1 MNQTQKQ
8 KVLPRLNFIPSA
20 FFTALFLFSAVLVLI
35 ITPLFQKGSFIDAM
49 LYKTVAFN
57 YAIGEASFWSMKY
70 TNTSMTFFCEQ
81 PPLYIF
87 LLGKFYT
94 LFGTHF
100 LVDRVFTFLHLC
112 LFLIFLYRICKKVV
126 TPVWPF
132 FLLNLFFLLSI
143 QAICWSF
150 ANQVI
155 ETLVLLFTAASI
167 DFFLDF
173 LKSKKWV
180 FMLLFAMVLLFMF
193 LTKGFQSCFIIV
205 LPLTYGVLQIKK
217 EKTLWF
223 AFFIS
228 FFLMVSIILLAYV
241 YEPSKNWYSCY
252 FNARLVLTMNNVG
265 ATTNSHLHILIRLF
279 METIVIG
286 LSVISLSVFLILKR
300 QTTLQ
305 SLLQGF
311 IKSKLNT
318 SFFLAFLAGSLPFTL
333 SLVQRGFYL
342 VPSYL
347 CLVLSVSYGFRKQ
360 WLYLFDGMQLQFSKR
375 LARILVLL
383 VFLASIFYCILKVN
397 TYKREEDLAHDL
409 ELITP
414 LLKPESTVAIPSTV
428 WNYFNLH
435 SYLYMQKKISL
446 KGDPNLE
453 GFVIVYK
460 NTIPAAEHALLHKI
474 NLPTRELDLYY
485 KRKWHQTER

>member
-1 MNQTQKQ
+1 
-8 KVLPRLNFIPSA
+8 
-20 FFTALFLFSAVLVLI
+20 
-35 ITPLFQKGSFIDAM
+35 
-49 LYKTVAFN
+49 
-57 YAIGEASFWSMKY
+57 
-70 TNTSMTFFCEQ
+70 
-81 PPLYIF
+81 
-87 LLGKFYT
+87 
-94 LFGTHF
+94 
-100 LVDRVFTFLHLC
+100 
-112 LFLIFLYRICKKVV
+112 
-126 TPVWPF
+126 
-132 FLLNLFFLLSI
+132 
-143 QAICWSF
+143 
-150 ANQVI
+150 
-155 ETLVLLFTAASI
+155 
-167 DFFLDF
+167 
-173 LKSKKWV
+173 
-180 FMLLFAMVLLFMF
+180 
-193 LTKGFQSCFIIV
+193 
-205 LPLTYGVLQIKK
+205 
-217 EKTLWF
+217 
-223 AFFIS
+223 
-228 FFLMVSIILLAYV
+228 
-241 YEPSKNWYSCY
+241 
-252 FNARLVLTMNNVG
+252 MNNVG